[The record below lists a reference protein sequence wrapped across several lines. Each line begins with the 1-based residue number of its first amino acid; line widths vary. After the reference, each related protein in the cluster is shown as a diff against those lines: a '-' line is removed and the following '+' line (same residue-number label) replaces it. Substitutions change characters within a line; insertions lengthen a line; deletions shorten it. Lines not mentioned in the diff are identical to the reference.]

1 MAPGAGVPRCACRW
15 HNARMDAEQQADGT
29 ERSTSRGPR
38 SQAERDAVTV
48 EIAFALFSAGVLA
61 GLAFLALA
69 SPALFGEGSDAWL
82 RHAQWVGSSVFIL
95 RVLWVLLKWQQRRQP
110 SQPGRTNPDS

>member
-1 MAPGAGVPRCACRW
+1 MPWCGGRW

-29 ERSTSRGPR
+29 HRARVRGPR
-38 SQAERDAVTV
+38 SQAEREAVTV

-69 SPALFGEGSDAWL
+69 SPALFGDGSDAWL
-82 RHAQWVGSSVFIL
+82 RHAQWVGSTVLIL
-95 RVLWVLLKWQQRRQP
+95 RVLWVLMKWQQRRQPGQP